1 MKVIVVDFYD
11 SFTYNLVHYVEGLG
25 CEVAVVLEDKLDINQ
40 LVFFDAVILS
50 PGPGLPQ
57 EKKNLFNVLEFC
69 QGKIPVLGICLGMQ
83 GIAIFCGFKIKN
95 QNYVKHGVS
104 ENVNILNFNGLF
116 KGFPNLI
123 EVGLYH
129 SWKVI
134 SESKKEITAM
144 SKEGVAMAIEIPEK
158 KLFGVQFHPESIMT
172 PSGKDIIDNFLF
184 RMN

>member
-1 MKVIVVDFYD
+1 M
-11 SFTYNLVHYVEGLG
+11 
-25 CEVAVVLEDKLDINQ
+25 
-40 LVFFDAVILS
+40 
-50 PGPGLPQ
+50 
-57 EKKNLFNVLEFC
+57 
-69 QGKIPVLGICLGMQ
+69 
-83 GIAIFCGFKIKN
+83 
-95 QNYVKHGVS
+95 
-104 ENVNILNFNGLF
+104 
-116 KGFPNLI
+116 I